1 MEKKEVSIKYHYL
14 KKLSGKNYHVE
25 SVKKILTALGFE
37 VVREGIDEI
46 RLAVPLHKTDISLPA
61 DLVEEIVRIDGLDNI
76 EIPSSITISP
86 SLDPLSKKEGMKNK
100 LASFLTGRGMIE
112 IFTNSITSSKYY
124 SEAEQ
129 ATGVRMMN
137 SLSAELD
144 FMRPSMLETGLEAI
158 SYNLNR
164 KNTRLFLFEFG
175 KTYHSYKANQ
185 YQETEHLTL
194 YLTGETGAP
203 HWREK
208 PTQADYY
215 TAKGMVAGLAQTVG
229 LGALE
234 FVVHENG
241 ITQLL
246 FARKEVGQ
254 LVQVSADKLAQ
265 FNIRQP
271 VFMID
276 LGWQPLM
283 EAAEQMA
290 VRYKEVNKFPVMQR
304 DLSVVV
310 DAGLAFS
317 QLEQSLQQL
326 KLPLLTQTRL
336 FDVFESEKLGTNK
349 KSLALS
355 FFFSDETKTL
365 TDKEVDAMMA
375 KIITL
380 LEKEVQAEIRK

>member
-1 MEKKEVSIKYHYL
+1 
-14 KKLSGKNYHVE
+14 
-25 SVKKILTALGFE
+25 
-37 VVREGIDEI
+37 
-46 RLAVPLHKTDISLPA
+46 
-61 DLVEEIVRIDGLDNI
+61 
-76 EIPSSITISP
+76 
-86 SLDPLSKKEGMKNK
+86 MKNK
-100 LASFLTGRGMIE
+100 LANFLVGRGMIE

-129 ATGVRMMN
+129 ATGVRMIN

-175 KTYHSYKANQ
+175 KTYHCFKANQ

-194 YLTGETGAP
+194 YLSGELSPP

-208 PTQADYY
+208 PVLADYF
-215 TAKGMVAGLAQTVG
+215 TAKGIVAGLAQTVG
-229 LGALE
+229 LDELE
-234 FVVHENG
+234 FVAQDNG

-246 FARKEVGQ
+246 FAKKELGK
-254 LVQVSADKLAQ
+254 LVQVTPNQLAQ
-265 FNIRQP
+265 FDIRQP

-276 LGWQPLM
+276 LLWQPLM
-283 EAAEQMA
+283 EAAEQRA

-310 DAGLAFS
+310 DAGLVYGNID
-317 QLEQSLQQL
+317 QSLQQL
-326 KLPLLTQTRL
+326 KLPLLTHTRL
-336 FDVFESEKLGTNK
+336 FDVFESEKLGANK
-349 KSLALS
+349 KSMALS

-365 TDKEVDAMMA
+365 TDKEVDGMMA
-375 KIITL
+375 KIIAQ